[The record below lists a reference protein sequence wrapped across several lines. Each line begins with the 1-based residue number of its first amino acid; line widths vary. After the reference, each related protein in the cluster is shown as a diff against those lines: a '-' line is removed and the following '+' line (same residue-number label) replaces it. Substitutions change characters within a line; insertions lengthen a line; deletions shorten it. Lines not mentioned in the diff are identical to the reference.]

1 MVNEPP
7 PLLAGIGVAQK
18 PEVEVGLKRD
28 RFPTVKRGRSRKFAT
43 VLSRWMPRMSPLWT
57 APRSTERR
65 DVVDRIGPHTRVTEV
80 DFGPGPFLGGYV
92 PASDEAAAITD
103 IHFFF
108 MRDELLPN
116 CRI

>member
-1 MVNEPP
+1 MDK
-7 PLLAGIGVAQK
+7 LATSAIC
-18 PEVEVGLKRD
+18 
-28 RFPTVKRGRSRKFAT
+28 
-43 VLSRWMPRMSPLWT
+43 
-57 APRSTERR
+57 TERR